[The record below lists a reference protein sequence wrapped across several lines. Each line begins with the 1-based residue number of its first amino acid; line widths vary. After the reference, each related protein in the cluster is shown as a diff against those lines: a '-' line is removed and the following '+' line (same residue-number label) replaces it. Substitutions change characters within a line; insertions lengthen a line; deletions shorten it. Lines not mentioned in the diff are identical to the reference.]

1 MESLICNQN
10 RQIEAIL
17 TLLIENSGK
26 VKYLRQKF
34 LKILDSKFYSLICKC
49 PPKKNLIMT
58 WSSLSTIQVGLLW
71 VEDYRIVSLHLLSDE
86 SIDRFVTLMAF
97 VGGTFSSSS
106 VSWAALSLSLPW
118 SERKKN
124 EWTIGGTWFS
134 QWAAGLS
141 HVVLQSARAQA
152 QPHRLHKMQ

>member
-106 VSWAALSLSLPW
+106 VS
-118 SERKKN
+118 
-124 EWTIGGTWFS
+124 
-134 QWAAGLS
+134 
-141 HVVLQSARAQA
+141 
-152 QPHRLHKMQ
+152 